1 MQAMLRRALEAV
13 LQKHLA
19 MKMDVGV
26 LSKNIASTW
35 KFDITYSK
43 LTRLPLSELKTALKV
58 PCPVIEN
65 GKEGQQIAAFKR
77 LRERMTV
84 EESAV
89 CLKCTRKCPFRNVS
103 FKEMAVA
110 PETTNKAALH
120 DLLSFLIALA
130 QKQENEYSDLRWNA
144 AYKVVLALDPFLK
157 DLSVISKESL
167 LFREVMKAYE
177 EE

>member
-1 MQAMLRRALEAV
+1 
-13 LQKHLA
+13 
-19 MKMDVGV
+19 
-26 LSKNIASTW
+26 
-35 KFDITYSK
+35 
-43 LTRLPLSELKTALKV
+43 
-58 PCPVIEN
+58 
-65 GKEGQQIAAFKR
+65 
-77 LRERMTV
+77 
-84 EESAV
+84 
-89 CLKCTRKCPFRNVS
+89 
-103 FKEMAVA
+103 MAVA